1 MRQSKICPTA
11 SHGINV
17 YTRQVQLEAEEEEEN
32 AAQADK
38 RASQNVESITLMPPG
53 TLSSSAE
60 QSPNDETLSATYTVN
75 EAIDHMGEHRCH
87 MLARL
92 ACGALRRWLS
102 T

>member
-1 MRQSKICPTA
+1 M
-11 SHGINV
+11 NV
-17 YTRQVQLEAEEEEEN
+17 QFQTSYTCQVQLEAEEEEEN

-60 QSPNDETLSATYTVN
+60 QPPNDENLSATYTVN
-75 EAIDHMGEHRCH
+75 EAIDHMGEPRRH
-87 MLARL
+87 MLAPL